1 MLSVIL
7 PATYGHENDDVRTN
21 YLSRRGSWTSGS
33 TSVPVTLHWYVDNK
47 WGCTWDDIHSILM
60 TSKTFAATNWR
71 GIKCTRPP
79 GGEYWRH
86 KDLTPL
92 VGTVSRWKVV
102 RPWNTRQDAYLV
114 AFYLLNDCIFW
125 NYLGSAEQME
135 LFESTSCQLLIGK
148 NSMCTQPCHAA
159 ELLNKVKFNQL
170 NRPVTELECFL
181 SQMSATRY
189 LYCWNSIQ
197 RSFL

>member
-1 MLSVIL
+1 MRMYLRRHSFDS
-7 PATYGHENDDVRTN
+7 NDVKDVRC
-21 YLSRRGSWTSGS
+21 YQLKG
-33 TSVPVTLHWYVDNK
+33 NK
-47 WGCTWDDIHSILM
+47 MYTAPL
-60 TSKTFAATNWR
+60 
-71 GIKCTRPP
+71 PP

-114 AFYLLNDCIFW
+114 AFYLLNDCNFW